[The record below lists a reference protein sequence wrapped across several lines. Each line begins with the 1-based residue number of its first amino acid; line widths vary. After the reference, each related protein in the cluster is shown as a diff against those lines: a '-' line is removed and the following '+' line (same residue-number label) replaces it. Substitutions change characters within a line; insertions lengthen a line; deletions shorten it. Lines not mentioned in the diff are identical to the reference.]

1 MVGGILIAEIAY
13 FILFI
18 QFLFYTDDSITL
30 RKLIIRGSISLI
42 FVISGL
48 YLVFSNKTKADKRI
62 NL

>member
-30 RKLIIRGSISLI
+30 RKLIIRGLISLI
-42 FVISGL
+42 FIIAEL
-48 YLVFSNKTKADKRI
+48 YLIFSNKTRIDKRI

>member
-1 MVGGILIAEIAY
+1 MVGGILIAGIAY
-13 FILFI
+13 FIMFF
-18 QFLFYTDDSITL
+18 QFLFYSDDSITL